1 MKTFKQFNENVKSE
15 FEKFLK
21 TEVLDNPEVNK
32 LLTSLKSGNINIQD
46 LKKLGDNKEL
56 KQIPNKA
63 QNMAGNLISKF
74 GQNMINK

>member
-21 TEVLDNPEVNK
+21 TEILDNPEVNK

-56 KQIPNKA
+56 KQIPNKF
-63 QNMAGNLISKF
+63 QNTAGKVLTNI